1 MLVTATLSDSDH
13 SKLTATEKLSQDQ
26 VGPEDESAAVAKF
39 SKSFKVI
46 PILDLALL
54 RGSPAE
60 KASFLEQFRDVM
72 MTCGFLYI
80 KNTGVSDDLQKRIYD
95 VVVKTFALPREEKVK
110 FAIEKSPVFKGWN
123 ELGKEVTY
131 GKNDMRELVGIG
143 YDNRLRLPSE
153 PLWFNNLG
161 PWNVPTDEQVPNFRA
176 TVTEYLAAMHNLA
189 LELLHAVAATL
200 GLAPTYFD
208 ELWLNDETG
217 REASHFQFNHYPSI
231 DTESNPEWAENLGDA
246 AHQDDDIVTILAQ
259 DMVGG
264 LQVQNFDGDWIDVKP
279 IEGTM
284 VCNLGS
290 FLEAVTGGRYI
301 ATSHRVR
308 LNTSG
313 KSRYSWPYFL
323 QPKITTARWVEPLP
337 DEMLPEE
344 VRNYKPDVKN
354 RYEAMEFN
362 RKIAKTIGE
371 YMFYVKQM
379 KSYPEAKEI
388 HYPDVDW
395 VKELN
400 IDPVLAKRFL

>member
-1 MLVTATLSDSDH
+1 MLTANLSDNDH
-13 SKLTATEKLSQDQ
+13 SRLTATQTLSSDLI
-26 VGPEDESAAVAKF
+26 GAEDESVAVAKF

-46 PILDLALL
+46 PIMDLAML
-54 RGSPAE
+54 RGTPE
-60 KASFLEQFRDVM
+60 QKKQFLDQFRDVM
-72 MTCGFLYI
+72 LTCGFLYI
-80 KNTGVSDDLQKRIYD
+80 KNTGISDDLQKRIYD

-110 FAIEKSPVFKGWN
+110 FAIEKSPCFKGWN

-131 GKNDMRELVGIG
+131 GKNDMRELIGIG
-143 YDNRLRLPSE
+143 YDNRLRLPDE
-153 PLWFNNLG
+153 PLWYNTLG
-161 PWNVPTDEQVPNFRA
+161 SWNIPTEEQVPGFRA
-176 TVTEYLAAMHNLA
+176 TVTEYLTEVHKLA
-189 LELLHAVAATL
+189 VELLHAAAETL
-200 GLAPTYFD
+200 ELPVDYFD
-208 ELWLNDETG
+208 KIWLNDTTG

-231 DTESNPEWAENLGDA
+231 DVGANPEWADNLGDA

-279 IEGTM
+279 IEGTQ
-284 VCNLGS
+284 LG
-290 FLEAVTGGRYI
+290 FCDEA
-301 ATSHRVR
+301 
-308 LNTSG
+308 
-313 KSRYSWPYFL
+313 YFL

-337 DEMLPEE
+337 DEVLPEY
-344 VRNYKPDVKN
+344 VRNNKPEVKN

-371 YMFYVKQM
+371 YMYVEFYVKQM

-400 IDPVLAKRFL
+400 IDPVLAKKFL